1 MNSRPGKQKYTR
13 EELMDIMKRNAH
25 LFKDDE
31 VFTQYV
37 IDLAT
42 FLVEYRLHVAR
53 ESSVTTPDPY
63 SPSPKRT
70 WLSRTR
76 ERDQD
81 LERVLKK
88 HASHLDPDARCKLCG
103 GATGGRITC
112 PNCGNMTV

>member
-1 MNSRPGKQKYTR
+1 MNQPRGKQKYTR
-13 EELMDIMKRNAH
+13 DELIDIMKRNAH

-53 ESSVTTPDPY
+53 EQSAPAADPY
-63 SPSPKRT
+63 NPSPKRT

-88 HASHLDPDARCKLCG
+88 HATQRDPDANCKMCG
-103 GATGGRITC
+103 SPTSGRITC